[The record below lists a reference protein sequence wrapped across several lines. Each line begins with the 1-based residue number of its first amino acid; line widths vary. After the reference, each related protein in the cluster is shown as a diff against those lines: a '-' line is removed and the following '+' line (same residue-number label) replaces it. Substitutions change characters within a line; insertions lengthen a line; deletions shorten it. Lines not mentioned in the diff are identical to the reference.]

1 MTHQSGR
8 QRDRIGPERALRSFH
23 EFAVAEHG
31 AERHIVARDDGKCI
45 EEAVLPPAD
54 LDLSFKLPFSN
65 ELPEP
70 EKETW
75 LTKVYLAPCLS
86 HK

>member
-1 MTHQSGR
+1 MAHQSGR
-8 QRDRIGPERALRSFH
+8 QRDRIRAKGALRSPH

-31 AERHIVARDDGKCI
+31 AERHIVARVEGVCLD
-45 EEAVLPPAD
+45 EAVLPPAD
-54 LDLSFKLPFSN
+54 LNPSFKLPFSN

-70 EKETW
+70 EKETR